1 MMSLA
6 LPLVALYEISVFCVM
21 LIERQ
26 RLKEAAARAAAAS
39 DVGTGLN
46 P

>member
-1 MMSLA
+1 
-6 LPLVALYEISVFCVM
+6 VM

-26 RLKEAAARAAAAS
+26 RLKEAAARAAGATDVAAS
-39 DVGTGLN
+39 MN